1 MLDADRVEFEWVFR
15 SAYTSVLRTT
25 YVILRDR
32 GRAEEVTQDAFVR
45 LFERW
50 RGVATIEYP
59 EAWVR
64 QVAVR
69 AAIRRAQRERFI
81 PVLRELPENGADDQ
95 VPDVDLARALA
106 SLPPRQ
112 RAAVALFYL
121 EDRPVDDVA
130 RLLGVSA
137 STVKQHLFRARA
149 RLAAVLGETA
159 DVRAADPGAADPRV
173 ADRPSVLERGE
184 VRGDVD

>member
-1 MLDADRVEFEWVFR
+1 MRDADRVEFEWVFR
-15 SAYTSVLRTT
+15 SAYASVLRTS
-25 YVILRDR
+25 YLVLRDR

-45 LFERW
+45 LYERW
-50 RGVATIEYP
+50 RGVFAIEHP

-81 PVLRELPENGADDQ
+81 PLLRDVPETAAVDH

-106 SLPPRQ
+106 TLPPRQ

-121 EDRPVDDVA
+121 EDRPVNEVA
-130 RLLGVSA
+130 GLLGVSA

-149 RLAAVLGETA
+149 RLAAVLGET
-159 DVRAADPGAADPRV
+159 V
-173 ADRPSVLERGE
+173 ADRASVLERGE
-184 VRGDVD
+184 VGGDVD